1 MELLSVNVGQ
11 LRPLSVGKE
20 TIQTGIIKE
29 PVSGSVR
36 VGALGLQGDEIGNLT
51 YHGGP
56 DQAVYIYSA
65 VDYAFWSERLEREL
79 PYGFFGENLTVSD
92 FGGRTPLVGDV
103 WEIGP
108 VHLQL
113 TAPRIPCS
121 KLAARVGDPK
131 FLKPFVAENR
141 GGLYARVL
149 QEGSVKA
156 GMGVSVQ
163 PWTGVEVPVD
173 DIFALWHS
181 KAKDAD
187 LIRAALHT
195 PLAQRARVALE
206 HWLEH

>member
-1 MELLSVNVGQ
+1 MQLLSVNVGQ

-65 VDYAFWSERLEREL
+65 VDYAFWSERLGREL
-79 PYGFFGENLTVSD
+79 PFGFFGENLTVSD

-181 KAKDAD
+181 KVKDPAL
-187 LIRAALHT
+187 LIAALET
-195 PLAQRARVALE
+195 PLAERARAALE